1 MFGQRLQRNLYLF
14 GILLNTGLAAFL
26 YFEWQQYR
34 ELTASLL
41 ELQAVYES
49 YRLMAQRADQT
60 DLVVPKAQEVIVP
73 AEPESPSEQLSAP
86 TSKSVA
92 GKVRKKRRRRRAR
105 VATQMLGSVSS
116 ETRVENSK
124 AIFDWPLDRSVFWIS
139 SFYGPRKLGRTVRM
153 HTGIDLAALKGTPVM
168 AAGGA
173 KVVAAGYVSGYGN
186 MVMLQHN
193 RKYRTRYAHLNSI
206 KVAVGQIVKRGQVIA
221 TVGNTGFV
229 KAEHGDASHLHFE
242 VYTFDKHV
250 NPIRFLP
257 KR

>member
-1 MFGQRLQRNLYLF
+1 MFGQKLQRNLYLF
-14 GILLNTGLAAFL
+14 GIVLNTGLASFL
-26 YFEWQQYR
+26 YFEWQQYQ

-49 YRLMAQRADQT
+49 YRLMAQRASQT
-60 DLVVPKAQEVIVP
+60 DIVVPKVQAELAV
-73 AEPESPSEQLSAP
+73 AEPEPSSELLVESA
-86 TSKSVA
+86 SKPVIKSR
-92 GKVRKKRRRRRAR
+92 RKKRRRTRAA
-105 VATQMLGSVSS
+105 VQVSEGSS
-116 ETRVENSK
+116 ESRVENSK
-124 AIFDWPLDRSVFWIS
+124 AIFDWPLDRSIFWIS
-139 SFYGPRKLGRTVRM
+139 SFYGPRKLGRAVRM
-153 HTGIDLAALKGTPVM
+153 HAGIDLAALKGTPVM

-186 MVMLQHN
+186 MIMLQHN

-206 KVAVGQIVKRGQVIA
+206 KVQVGQIVKRGQVIA